1 MVTIDIAGLHHCVGA
16 WIESIEQRDK
26 ARILGDTLEIRS
38 GGAWT
43 RTDLEAFADTWTP
56 SNPAAVAAAPVA
68 QLLQRL
74 DALERQVAAP
84 PADPRLTLLRDLDAH
99 YDALVAQR
107 YAPADIAAYDQ
118 LTGRLFGIADGSLNP
133 LTPQE
138 REDAMRLAGI
148 GALQAARDRYRA
160 AILAADAT
168 PNSIDITLDWPE

>member
-1 MVTIDIAGLHHCVGA
+1 MTREEAITAMADWTGV
-16 WIESIEQRDK
+16 
-26 ARILGDTLEIRS
+26 RITELSGMWTVRGTRS
-38 GGAWT
+38 GVAHAGCRA
-43 RTDLEAFADTWTP
+43 DLESLVAD
-56 SNPAAVAAAPVA
+56 
-68 QLLQRL
+68 LQRIAREQVAGI
-74 DALERQVAAP
+74 DRMALERQVAAP

-148 GALQAARDRYRA
+148 SALQAARDRYRA